1 MPIQFKRGIDTAFV
15 PIQSQPLVDYEPL
28 CYHVLP
34 SSLEVQCRYI
44 QMVNS
49 FFICEQEH
57 QGRWRNKP
65 EHQKLR
71 WAYST
76 SAYNNNHCRKLLFR
90 WCICSFEEYLL
101 GTWKP
106 TIPCEYSTRNKCVD
120 ANCEI
125 LSFECKICGNRCFEA
140 GYSRDAHQV
149 PMTELRAPLQ
159 EYRGLYYNLGWR

>member
-1 MPIQFKRGIDTAFV
+1 MPIQFKCGINTAFI
-15 PIQSQPLVDYEPL
+15 PIQSQPLVDHAPL
-28 CYHVLP
+28 WYDVLP
-34 SSLEVQCRYI
+34 SSLKVQCRYI

-49 FFICEQEH
+49 FFTCEQEH
-57 QGRWRNKP
+57 HGRWRNKP

-71 WAYST
+71 WASRT
-76 SAYNNNHCRKLLFR
+76 RACNDNLWRKRLFG
-90 WCICSFEEYLL
+90 WCTCSFEEYFL

-106 TIPCEYSTRNKCVD
+106 SILSECSTRNNCVG

-125 LSFECKICGNRCFEA
+125 LSFWCKVSGNRCFEA
-140 GYSRDAHQV
+140 GDSRDAHSV